1 MMVNIHTFRQTMV
14 DILMTWLCVI
24 AFLTNRCFVTLLSAR
39 FNNHITNKI
48 VLKHY
53 VIVERQGIFLVNMLH
68 LNVPSCGRVA
78 LLINVILSELKRTVC
93 ASYSYNGNID

>member
-1 MMVNIHTFRQTMV
+1 
-14 DILMTWLCVI
+14 MTWLCVI
-24 AFLTNRCFVTLLSAR
+24 AFLTNRCLVTLLSAR
-39 FNNHITNKI
+39 FNYHIPNKI

-53 VIVERQGIFLVNMLH
+53 IIVERQGIFLVNMLL

-78 LLINVILSELKRTVC
+78 LLVNVILSELKRTVC